1 MVGSIGQIGRTIGGV
16 GLSAP
21 AKGGGAPA
29 GYGFLRIGSAS
40 SNQLVR
46 VGSDSSA
53 PRIVI
58 PTGA

>member
-1 MVGSIGQIGRTIGGV
+1 M
-16 GLSAP
+16 GLSLGQPLSYAS
-21 AKGGGAPA
+21 AALALTRGGGLAPA

-46 VGSDSSA
+46 VGSDSFA